1 VRQGR
6 GTPPSCW
13 RGSVQAATLAAPR
26 RPSATSVLSVMTSH
40 RAYPILRYFHFRHA
54 YDALPRLL
62 LVTLDLATLIESA
75 LDTDR
80 YRALVD
86 SAAVAELRD
95 GGLHV
100 LDELAT
106 TFLPAGQPRHPSLP
120 EQAWRERYD
129 HAVTRLRAAGI
140 ATTPDHEAGAPL
152 YRAAP
157 GVGPSY
163 RGASGV
169 LGL

>member
-1 VRQGR
+1 
-6 GTPPSCW
+6 
-13 RGSVQAATLAAPR
+13 
-26 RPSATSVLSVMTSH
+26 MTSH

-140 ATTPDHEAGAPL
+140 ATTPDHEAGARRYIARRQEWDP
-152 YRAAP
+152 RIAALAAYLVYDWDAIAP
-157 GVGPSY
+157 ADISP
-163 RGASGV
+163 
-169 LGL
+169 